1 MKIGTR
7 VPPFAYEIGFE
18 KYANW
23 LAENGFEAV
32 DTPAL
37 TADIARICATNRLEI
52 GSCDATDLGLLS
64 KDAAIR
70 RKALTQFKKHISAIK
85 RFGGH
90 TCFVVLSP
98 DDPSQTRQTSFEIF
112 SKIYPKVAEHA
123 ESEGVQIAI
132 EPYPGPAPY
141 YPNLGCTP
149 ESLRRIFEVV
159 PSANL
164 GICYDPSH
172 FARIQIDYLRLL
184 HEFGDRVRHV
194 HLKDTEIISEKL
206 YESGIL
212 GETHARSFGYGE
224 GWWRYAIPGEGEVDW
239 NQIVRRLEELGYDGV
254 LSIELEDHHFS
265 ATAELQQEGIL
276 RSREYIE
283 QFLKGG

>member
-7 VPPFAYEIGFE
+7 MPPFANEVGFE

-23 LAENGFEAV
+23 LGENGFEAV
-32 DTPAL
+32 DTPPI
-37 TADIARICATNRLEI
+37 TADIARICAANRLEI
-52 GSCDATDLGLLS
+52 GSCDATDIGILS
-64 KDAAIR
+64 KDASVR
-70 RKALTQFKKHISAIK
+70 RKALSQFKTDVSAIK

-98 DDPSQTRQTSFEIF
+98 DNPSQTRQTSFEIF
-112 SKIYPKVAEHA
+112 SKIYPKVVEHA
-123 ESEGVQIAI
+123 EREGVRIAI

-141 YPNLGCTP
+141 YSNLGCTP
-149 ESLRRIFEVV
+149 ESLRRIFEIV

-184 HEFGDRVRHV
+184 HEFGDRVHHV
-194 HLKDTEIISEKL
+194 HLKDTEIVSEQL
-206 YESGIL
+206 YETGIL
-212 GETHARSFGYGE
+212 GETHTNSFKYGE
-224 GWWRYAIPGEGEVDW
+224 GWWRYTIPGEGEVDW
-239 NQIVRRLEELGYDGV
+239 NQVVRRLEEIGYDGV
-254 LSIELEDHHFS
+254 LSIELEDHHFF
-265 ATAELQQEGIL
+265 ATTELQQEGIL

-283 QFLKGG
+283 QFLKGS